1 MTVFADYDKI
11 LERISVNQLWDFP
24 GGVHPPEQKTLSN
37 QSNIEV
43 LSLHKTFYVP
53 IKQHI
58 GVDGKILV
66 SEGDK
71 VLKGQ
76 ALTASEAP
84 FSVPVH
90 APTSG
95 TVKKIAEHVS
105 AHPSGIP
112 ELTIIIDADGLDE
125 WIQLNP
131 VADYSKTSKSELI
144 ERICDAG
151 VSGMGGA
158 GFPTHIKSNNSKPLE
173 FLIINGIECE
183 PYISSDDRLMREHA
197 WQIRQGIDILV
208 HILQPKQVIVAIED
222 NKPEALETMS
232 IACQQKTNYLVVNVP
247 TKYPAGGEK
256 QLVQVLTSREVP
268 SNGLPIDVGCIMYN
282 VGTCYA
288 IADAIVEGKPLIE
301 RVVTLTGKGFK
312 SPKNVW
318 ARLGTPIQT
327 LLEHGEYDDS
337 TQSSPRFI
345 MGGPMMGFTVT
356 SILTPIVKISNCI
369 LVPADN
375 ELPHPE
381 DERACIRCSA
391 CSDACP
397 ASLLPQQLF
406 WYSKAKELE
415 KAEEY
420 NLFDCIECGAC
431 AYVCP
436 SEIPLVHYYRQAKAD
451 IRNQREEKEKSDK
464 AKIRFE
470 ARTAR
475 LQKEKEEREE
485 KHRLAAEARRASV
498 NKNGGAA
505 KDKIAAALA
514 RAKAKKEAL
523 AKKEGLAKKALDDS
537 QGASSPESDKKQA
550 VSKDEVS
557 AESASS
563 QKAVTKSAEQELKST
578 ANENSTSAKE
588 EASQQHSE
596 VSDAEA
602 KEAEAKDAEAK
613 AAAKKKRVAAAVA
626 KAKAKKL
633 AADQNKKENN
643 ES

>member
-11 LERISVNQLWDFP
+11 IERISVNQLWDFP
-24 GGVHPPEQKTLSN
+24 GGVHPPQQKTLSN
-37 QSNIEV
+37 QSNIET
-43 LSLHKTFYVP
+43 LPLDTTFYVP

-58 GVDGKILV
+58 GVDGTIIV
-66 SEGDK
+66 SEGDS

-95 TVKKIAEHVS
+95 TVKKITEHVS

-112 ELTIIIDADGLDE
+112 ELSIIIDADGQDT
-125 WIQLNP
+125 WIPLKS
-131 VADYSKTSKSELI
+131 VGDYSKASKSELI

-151 VSGMGGA
+151 ISGMGGA
-158 GFPTHIKSNNSKPLE
+158 GFPTHIKSNNTKPLE

-208 HILQPKQVIVAIED
+208 HILQPRQVIIAVED

-232 IACQQKTNYLVVNVP
+232 IACQQKTNYQVVSVP

-268 SNGLPIDVGCIMYN
+268 SDGLPIDVGCIMYN

-327 LLEHGEYDDS
+327 LLKHGDYDAT

-356 SILTPIVKISNCI
+356 SLLTPIVKISNCV
-369 LVPADN
+369 LVPANN
-375 ELPHPE
+375 ELPHPD

-470 ARTAR
+470 ARKAR

-485 KHRLAAEARRASV
+485 KHRIAAEARKASL
-498 NKNGGAA
+498 NKDGGAA

-523 AKKEGLAKKALDDS
+523 ALKQTQDDTL
-537 QGASSPESDKKQA
+537 GATTPESDKTEV

-557 AESASS
+557 AESASK
-563 QKAVTKSAEQELKST
+563 QTAVKTTKETEQAEQVLKTTTNESSDIT
-578 ANENSTSAKE
+578 AE
-588 EASQQHSE
+588 E
-596 VSDAEA
+596 
-602 KEAEAKDAEAK
+602 DAEAK

-633 AADQNKKENN
+633 AANQIKKENN

>member
-11 LERISVNQLWDFP
+11 IERISVNQLWDFP
-24 GGVHPPEQKTLSN
+24 GGVHPPQQKTLSN
-37 QSNIEV
+37 QSNIET
-43 LSLHKTFYVP
+43 LPLDTTFYVP

-58 GVDGKILV
+58 GVDGTIIV
-66 SEGDK
+66 SEGDS

-95 TVKKIAEHVS
+95 TVKKITEHVS

-112 ELTIIIDADGLDE
+112 ELSIIIDADGQDT
-125 WIQLNP
+125 WIPLKS
-131 VADYSKTSKSELI
+131 VGDYSKASKSELI

-151 VSGMGGA
+151 ISGMGGA
-158 GFPTHIKSNNSKPLE
+158 GFPTHIKSNNTKPLE

-208 HILQPKQVIVAIED
+208 HILQPRQVIIAVED

-232 IACQQKTNYLVVNVP
+232 IACQQKTNYQVVSVP

-268 SNGLPIDVGCIMYN
+268 SDGLPIDVGCIMYN

-327 LLEHGEYDDS
+327 LLKHGDYDAT

-356 SILTPIVKISNCI
+356 SLLTPIVKISNCV
-369 LVPADN
+369 LVPANN
-375 ELPHPE
+375 ELPHPD

-470 ARTAR
+470 ARKAR

-485 KHRLAAEARRASV
+485 KHRIAAEARKASL
-498 NKNGGAA
+498 NKDGGAA

-523 AKKEGLAKKALDDS
+523 ALKQTQDDTL
-537 QGASSPESDKKQA
+537 GATTPESDKTEV

-557 AESASS
+557 AESASK
-563 QKAVTKSAEQELKST
+563 QTAVKTTKETEQAEQVLKTTTNESSDIT
-578 ANENSTSAKE
+578 AE
-588 EASQQHSE
+588 E
-596 VSDAEA
+596 
-602 KEAEAKDAEAK
+602 DAEAK

-626 KAKAKKL
+626 KAKSKKL
-633 AADQNKKENN
+633 AANQIKKENN

>member
-11 LERISVNQLWDFP
+11 IERISVNQLWDFP
-24 GGVHPPEQKTLSN
+24 GGVRPPQQKTLSN

-43 LSLHKTFYVP
+43 LPVDNTFYVP

-58 GVDGKILV
+58 GVEGKILV
-66 SEGDK
+66 SIGDK

-76 ALTASEAP
+76 ALTASEVP

-95 TVKKIAEHVS
+95 IVTKITPHVS

-112 ELTIIIDADGLDE
+112 ELSIIIDADGQDT
-125 WIQLNP
+125 WIPLLP
-131 VADYSKTSKSELI
+131 VTDYSKTDKSELI

-151 VSGMGGA
+151 ISGMGGA
-158 GFPTHIKSNNSKPLE
+158 GFPTHIKSNNTKPLE

-183 PYISSDDRLMREHA
+183 PYITSDDRLMREHA

-208 HILQPKQVIVAIED
+208 HILQPKQVIIAVED

-232 IACQQKTNYLVVNVP
+232 IACQQKANYQVVNVP

-301 RVVTLTGKGFK
+301 RVVTLTGKGFQT
-312 SPKNVW
+312 PKNVW

-327 LLEHGEYDDS
+327 LLNHGNYDNS

-356 SILTPIVKISNCI
+356 SLLTPIVKISNCI

-375 ELPHPE
+375 ELPHP
-381 DERACIRCSA
+381 DNERACIRCSA
-391 CSDACP
+391 CSDVCP

-451 IRNQREEKEKSDK
+451 VRNQREEKEKSDK

-470 ARTAR
+470 ARKAR

-485 KHRLAAEARRASV
+485 KHRIAAEARKASL
-498 NKNGGAA
+498 NKDGGAA

-523 AKKEGLAKKALDDS
+523 AKQTQNNANETNEIEL
-537 QGASSPESDKKQA
+537 
-550 VSKDEVS
+550 VSKDQIS
-557 AESASS
+557 AEPPLS
-563 QKAVTKSAEQELKST
+563 QAAAEISEPEHTKSALKSSE
-578 ANENSTSAKE
+578 NENSDITAQ
-588 EASQQHSE
+588 A
-596 VSDAEA
+596 DAQA
-602 KEAEAKDAEAK
+602 I
-613 AAAKKKRVAAAVA
+613 AKKKRVAAAVA

-633 AADQNKKENN
+633 AASQTKKENN
-643 ES
+643 QS